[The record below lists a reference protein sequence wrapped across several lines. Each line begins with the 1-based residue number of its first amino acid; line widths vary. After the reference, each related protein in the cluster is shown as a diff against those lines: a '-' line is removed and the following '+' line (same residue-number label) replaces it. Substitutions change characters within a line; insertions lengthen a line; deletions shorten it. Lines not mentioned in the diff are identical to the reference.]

1 MDMNGDEVR
10 NFVKV
15 EWVALALAEGMTPK
29 LFQTL
34 IEFFGSA
41 EDALSA
47 DVEELTSVSCSKEVA
62 MSIKKQNERL
72 HEIEA
77 MLEWLNQN
85 GVMVLTLND
94 EQYPTNLRLIEDAPP
109 VIFVRGQLLP
119 NDVRSIA
126 IVGSR
131 AATPRGLEL
140 AKEMA
145 FAFAKEGWTVVS
157 GLAVGVDTE
166 AHIGAIEAGG
176 RTIAALGSGILVPEN
191 PDLASKIETSG
202 ALISELP
209 PSVGVS
215 VKNWLRRNRI
225 VTGLSIGT
233 LMIEGAEKSGSVHA
247 ATTALKQQR
256 LLFVVAWDDEHPLHI
271 GNKKLAQ
278 KATLTIPPDK
288 NFAKEILRVVEQ
300 HLPSIHPQS

>member
-1 MDMNGDEVR
+1 MEINLIGVTY
-10 NFVKV
+10 FVKV

-34 IEFFGSA
+34 ISFFGSP
-41 EDALSA
+41 ENALSA

-62 MSIKKQNERL
+62 VSIKQQNERL
-72 HEIEA
+72 HEIETV
-77 MLEWLNQN
+77 LSWLNQI
-85 GVMVLTLND
+85 GVKVLTLND

-119 NDVRSIA
+119 TDVRSVA

-131 AATPRGLEL
+131 AATPQGLKL
-140 AKEMA
+140 AKEIASA
-145 FAFAKEGWTVVS
+145 FAEKGWTVVS
-157 GLAVGVDTE
+157 GLAVGIDTA

-191 PDLASKIETSG
+191 PDLASQIEVSG

-209 PSVGVS
+209 PSAGVS
-215 VKNWLRRNRI
+215 VKNWLRRNRL
-225 VTGLSIGT
+225 VTGLSVGT

-247 ATTALKQQR
+247 ATTALKQKR
-256 LLFVVAWDDEHPLHI
+256 LLFIVAWDDEHPLHI

-288 NFAKEILRVVEQ
+288 RFAEKILQLMEQ
-300 HLPSIHPQS
+300 HLLPIHSQG